1 MFTDVLWIQFWSV
14 PLFSLKSLIS
24 TSFQFHFNQYLF
36 SGSLESVPLFS
47 LSLISTS
54 FKLVTVNLL
63 FCNHPGNE
71 HDSITTTRQ
80 KLSVVMGGGIVYI
93 YRVPVCVHVYALSI
107 VSRDKILRFKN
118 TLLLLYHKRG
128 MVRKGV
134 LLGRVWLERLG
145 MKDYNRKGMVGK
157 GVTGCTGKVIAVRS
171 IALLQ
176 SNLIPANRRQASTAS
191 LSGMSS
197 DRILYLP
204 LL

>member
-1 MFTDVLWIQFWSV
+1 MIQLQQQGKNCQLLW
-14 PLFSLKSLIS
+14 
-24 TSFQFHFNQYLF
+24 
-36 SGSLESVPLFS
+36 G
-47 LSLISTS
+47 
-54 FKLVTVNLL
+54 
-63 FCNHPGNE
+63 GG
-71 HDSITTTRQ
+71 
-80 KLSVVMGGGIVYI
+80 GGGIVYI

-118 TLLLLYHKRG
+118 TFIVIISQYVTCSHKRG

-191 LSGMSS
+191 LSGTSS